1 MACQNLLH
9 LLAFVIV
16 ISHLSQNVVALNI
29 LAIIS
34 LPLKSHY
41 MAFQTLFRELA
52 IRGHSVT
59 VINNFPDVEPP
70 PNLKFVNI
78 STPSVISVMPSM
90 IEFERT
96 KDVLLLEFINFQT
109 HFVKGVQRGEVECEN
124 LFLNENMKQFRA
136 KGEKFDVIFAEQFIS
151 DCGLVYAATMYDAPI
166 IGITSHTL
174 LPWAYPRLGIPF
186 DFSSDAF
193 YFTGAGTNPSL
204 FRKVQSYLFN
214 LYMTTLGRFR
224 IQQNIYKVFDK
235 YVPNNHLDIEKIAK
249 EKMKMM
255 FVYQHHSITG
265 TRLLAP
271 TLLEIGG
278 IHIRKPEPLPKNI
291 EKFIASAKDGVIYVS
306 FGSNLKASTMSSN
319 KLQQF
324 LDAFKKIPQKI
335 LWKMENSTLTAGNDN
350 VLANAWFPQLDILCH
365 PNVLAFVSHGGMLSI
380 SEAAHCGKPLLTV
393 PFFGDQFS
401 NSAAVRESGLGT
413 TLHFHEITAETLS
426 AAIRQLTSPK
436 MQQNAKRVSQL
447 WHDRPQPVIDTA
459 IYWTEYVA
467 RYGTVTAALPSTKKT
482 WFDRSLI
489 DVYSV
494 LLGILLALVSV
505 LYVVFRVV
513 NEILKQVLK
522 SISVSRNIHSID
534 KKKRS

>member
-1 MACQNLLH
+1 MAGQNPLL

-16 ISHLSQNVVALNI
+16 ISFISQNVVALNI

-34 LPLKSHY
+34 LPMKSHY
-41 MAFQTLFRELA
+41 TAFQTLFRELA

-59 VINNFPDVEPP
+59 VINNYPDVDPP

-78 STPSVISVMPSM
+78 SITGLTTVMPSM

-96 KDVLLLEFINFQT
+96 KDVLLQELINFQN
-109 HFVKGVQRGEVECEN
+109 HFVVGVHRGEADCEN
-124 LFLNENMKQFRA
+124 LFLNDNMKQFRA
-136 KGEKFDVIFAEQFIS
+136 KGEKFDVIFVEQFMS
-151 DCGLVYAATMYDAPI
+151 DGGLVYAATLYDAPI

-186 DFSSDAF
+186 DFSSDAS
-193 YFTGAGTNPSL
+193 YFTGAGTNPSI
-204 FRKVQSYLFN
+204 FKKVQSYLFN

-224 IQQNIYKVFDK
+224 IQQNIYKVFNK
-235 YVPNNHLDIEKIAK
+235 YAPNKSFDIEKIAK

-255 FVYQHHSITG
+255 FVYQHHSVTG
-265 TRLLAP
+265 ARLLAP
-271 TLLEIGG
+271 SLHEIGG
-278 IHIRKPEPLPKNI
+278 IHIQKPKPVPENI
-291 EKFIASAKDGVIYVS
+291 EKFIASAKHGVIYVS
-306 FGSNLKASTMSSN
+306 FGTNLKASSMSSN

-324 LDAFKKIPQKI
+324 LVAFNKIPQKV

-365 PNVLAFVSHGGMLSI
+365 PNVLAFVSQGGMLSL
-380 SEAAHCGKPLLTV
+380 SEAAHCGKPLLTI

-413 TLHFHEITAETLS
+413 TMNFHDITADTLS
-426 AAIRQLTSPK
+426 GAIRQLTSPK
-436 MQQNAKRVSQL
+436 MQENARRVSKL
-447 WHDRPQPVIDTA
+447 WHDRPQPVMDSA

-467 RYGTVTAALPSTKKT
+467 RHGTVPAALPFTKKT

-494 LLGILLALVSV
+494 LLGILLA
-505 LYVVFRVV
+505 VVTLIYLIYMVV
-513 NEILKQVLK
+513 HEILKF
-522 SISVSRNIHSID
+522 ISVQNMSYSND
-534 KKKRS
+534 KKKRA